1 MQDFP
6 IEELYRIMSEVFM
19 QYDFAFRPD
28 MGAKDVPGWDSLN
41 HSVLMMDIGN
51 ATGVD
56 LSPEET
62 AKLPSIGA
70 LHALILE
77 RMAQLG

>member
-1 MQDFP
+1 MKDFP

-19 QYDFAFRPD
+19 QYDFDFKPE

-41 HSVLMMDIGN
+41 HSVLMMDIAN

-77 RMAQLG
+77 QLALQG